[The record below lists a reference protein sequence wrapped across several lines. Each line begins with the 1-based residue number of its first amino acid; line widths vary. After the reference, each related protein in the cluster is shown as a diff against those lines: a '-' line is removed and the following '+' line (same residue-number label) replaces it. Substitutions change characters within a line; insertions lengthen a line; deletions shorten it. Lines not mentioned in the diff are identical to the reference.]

1 MTLSALTE
9 KLRKRVVEYRH
20 DNRINTKINSPLNYI
35 EIALGLT
42 ELAIDKNRPI
52 AVEEEFWFKE
62 SWNIIHQLDRTEWDD
77 IIDLYR
83 SLAFKLG
90 ERNWFRN

>member
-1 MTLSALTE
+1 MTLGALSE
-9 KLRKRVVEYRH
+9 KLRKRVTELRH
-20 DNRINTKINSPLNYI
+20 DNRMHTKINAPLITI

-42 ELAIDKNRPI
+42 ELAINKSRPI
-52 AVEEEFWFKE
+52 SPEEEHWFHE
-62 SWNIIHQLDRTEWDD
+62 SWNIINQLERTEWDD

-83 SLAFKLG
+83 SLAFKMG

>member
-1 MTLSALTE
+1 MTLGALSE
-9 KLRKRVVEYRH
+9 KLRKRVTELRH
-20 DNRINTKINSPLNYI
+20 DSRMQAKINAPLITI

-42 ELAIDKNRPI
+42 ELAIDKNRP
-52 AVEEEFWFKE
+52 VSPDEEHWFHE
-62 SWNIIHQLDRTEWDD
+62 SWNIINQLERTEWDD

-83 SLAFKLG
+83 SLAFKMG